1 MTTFRIPLPETSAPD
16 APKRAPRKPKAPKGQ
31 RTIQEA
37 TLCQCVR
44 AWLAVSVMEGCPAI
58 GADLRITDC
67 GTLADG
73 RVWLTLGAARLGEGS
88 ACTVRWL
95 DGRKASELYLNIGPD
110 RSQAHAEQ
118 LARQLAILHLAFGT
132 SLRLGNEVRTP
143 WTWREILHLE
153 GLASDI
159 AQDIRLSL
167 LEVQP

>member
-1 MTTFRIPLPETSAPD
+1 MTTFRIPLPEAFAPD
-16 APKRAPRKPKAPKGQ
+16 APKRAPKKPKAPKGQ

-88 ACTVRWL
+88 ACTVRW
-95 DGRKASELYLNIGPD
+95 RESEPSELYLNIASD

-118 LARQLAILHLAFGT
+118 LARQFAILHLAFGT

-153 GLASDI
+153 RMASDF
-159 AQDIRLSL
+159 AHDIKLSL